1 MIETEDVIVRL
12 KQLDMDTIRI
22 KLQGKSMIDVCIP
35 GLGALS
41 PMRNIARLGM
51 MIGRIEEVT
60 PIPIN
65 GTGRKET
72 EEVENYIYLVSFH
85 IIIMESFLSKRN
97 FIFRFLVNRGF
108 VLLFNLKRISLD

>member
-1 MIETEDVIVRL
+1 MIVTEDVVVRL

-35 GLGALS
+35 GLRPLY
-41 PMRNIARLGM
+41 PMRDIARLGM
-51 MIGRIEEVT
+51 MIERIEEVT

-72 EEVENYIYLVSFH
+72 EMIENYIIFGFFSYYYYGEF
-85 IIIMESFLSKRN
+85 
-97 FIFRFLVNRGF
+97 FIPVKFY
-108 VLLFNLKRISLD
+108 I

>member
-1 MIETEDVIVRL
+1 MIVIEDVVVRL

-35 GLGALS
+35 GLRPLY
-41 PMRNIARLGM
+41 PMRDIARLGM
-51 MIGRIEEVT
+51 MIERIEEVT

-72 EEVENYIYLVSFH
+72 EMIENYIIFGFFSYYYYGEF
-85 IIIMESFLSKRN
+85 
-97 FIFRFLVNRGF
+97 FIPVKFY
-108 VLLFNLKRISLD
+108 I

>member
-1 MIETEDVIVRL
+1 MTVTEDVVVRL
-12 KQLDMDTIRI
+12 KQLDMDTIHI
-22 KLQGKSMIDVCIP
+22 KLKGKGRIDVCTP

-41 PMRNIARLGM
+41 VMRDIARLGM

-72 EEVENYIYLVSFH
+72 EEIENYIIFGVFSYYYYGEF
-85 IIIMESFLSKRN
+85 
-97 FIFRFLVNRGF
+97 FIKEKFY
-108 VLLFNLKRISLD
+108 I

>member
-1 MIETEDVIVRL
+1 MIVTEDVVVRL
-12 KQLDMDTIRI
+12 KQLDMDTIHI
-22 KLQGKSMIDVCIP
+22 KLKGKGRIDVCTP

-41 PMRNIARLGM
+41 VMRDIARFGM

-97 FIFRFLVNRGF
+97 FIFRFLVNRSF

>member
-1 MIETEDVIVRL
+1 MTVTEDVVVRL
-12 KQLDMDTIRI
+12 KQLDMDTIHI
-22 KLQGKSMIDVCIP
+22 KLKGKGRIDVCTP

-41 PMRNIARLGM
+41 VMRDIARFGM

-72 EEVENYIYLVSFH
+72 EMIENYIIFGFFSYYYYGEF
-85 IIIMESFLSKRN
+85 
-97 FIFRFLVNRGF
+97 FIKEKFY
-108 VLLFNLKRISLD
+108 I

>member
-1 MIETEDVIVRL
+1 MTVTEDVVVRL
-12 KQLDMDTIRI
+12 KQLDMDTIHI
-22 KLQGKSMIDVCIP
+22 KLKGKGRIDVCTP

-41 PMRNIARLGM
+41 VMRDIARFGM

-72 EEVENYIYLVSFH
+72 EMIENYIIFDFFSYFYYG
-85 IIIMESFLSKRN
+85 EF
-97 FIFRFLVNRGF
+97 FISVKFY
-108 VLLFNLKRISLD
+108 I

>member
-1 MIETEDVIVRL
+1 MIVTEDVVVRL
-12 KQLDMDTIRI
+12 KQLDMDTICI
-22 KLQGKSMIDVCIP
+22 KLQGKSVINVCIP

-72 EEVENYIYLVSFH
+72 EMIENYIIFGFFSYYYYGEF
-85 IIIMESFLSKRN
+85 
-97 FIFRFLVNRGF
+97 FISVKFY
-108 VLLFNLKRISLD
+108 I